1 MKLEQLQILNII
13 KIVSTVAITGALG
26 LLGGSLYLRL
36 QGKALPDNLNTFFW
50 LGNLALIAHAIQAT
64 IAAFKAISRD
74 RNPWSYGIYTF
85 FVGSV
90 GLQELDN

>member
-1 MKLEQLQILNII
+1 MKLKPQILNTI
-13 KIVSTVAITGALG
+13 KIVSTIVITAALG

-36 QGKALPDNLNTFFW
+36 QGRALPDSLNAFFW
-50 LGNLALIAHAIQAT
+50 LGNLALTAHAIQAA

-90 GLQELDN
+90 GLQELLDN